1 MEVPPEKLDALAGW
15 FAQSLS
21 LDAAT
26 RRAAEQI
33 LCSAESSP
41 GLALAL
47 LGLAASLRHDL
58 QTRIFIMGA
67 RK

>member
-26 RRAAEQI
+26 RRAAEKS
-33 LCSAESSP
+33 LSSAESSP
-41 GLALAL
+41 GFALAL
-47 LGLAASLRHDL
+47 LGLAASPRHDL
-58 QTRIFIMGA
+58 QA
-67 RK
+67 RLAASV